1 MCGIF
6 AYFCRH
12 ECITEQQKIVLEAL
26 KIQHRGPDE
35 THIIHSNLNG
45 FVLDRFHLVF
55 HRLMIN
61 GLSPESGQPLVYPTT
76 GKPTTF
82 LICNG
87 EIYNYRELIEQYDL
101 EGVYDSGS
109 DCEII
114 LHLYHRLGI
123 EETLRQ
129 LRGVFAFTLVDLTKK
144 EVYLA
149 RDPLGVR
156 SMYYS
161 ADSQGVGISS
171 ELKSLYNL
179 ADPSTIHQFPGGHYA
194 RLSSIDGKLHLK
206 RYYTLWDPVHDSIL
220 SDNESEVCHEIS
232 KRLITAVTRRMMC
245 DRKGKHGSPAV
256 GAYLSG
262 GFDSSIVAAILAD
275 HYPGQLQ
282 TFSIG
287 FADAP
292 DLLNARTV
300 AQYIG
305 SKHHEYV
312 ITEQEALAALSECC
326 PQIESH
332 DVTTNRAS
340 LFMYL
345 LSKEVRRVSDVV
357 VMLSGEGADEAFGS
371 YMYFHNAPSESEFHE
386 ETIRLLNDLQ
396 YFDLLRGD
404 KSSAIAGLEIRVP
417 FLDIDF
423 IDYVKTI
430 PSKMKL
436 CHGVEKY
443 VLRKAM
449 SKDYCRNSEGEQYLP
464 DSILWRRKEAMS
476 DGVSLHSRSWSQV
489 IQEHM
494 CRSRPN
500 GYVQPCMMPVKE
512 PVDLEKDWF
521 RQTFNRH
528 YGGCEGTIPYEWLP
542 KWCGSVKDSSARVL
556 QVYKDKID
564 QEDSH
569 NAVLSEQTS

>member
-6 AYFCRH
+6 AYFCRGL
-12 ECITEQQKIVLEAL
+12 TLNQQKIVLEAL

-35 THIIHSNLNG
+35 THIIHSNLGG
-45 FVLDRFHLVF
+45 FALDRFHLVF

-87 EIYNYRELIEQYDL
+87 EIYNYRELINQFGL
-101 EGVYDSGS
+101 ESVYDSGS

-114 LHLYHRLGI
+114 LHLYHKVGI
-123 EETLRQ
+123 EATLR
-129 LRGVFAFTLVDLTKK
+129 LVRGVFAFTLVDLERK
-144 EVYLA
+144 EVYIA

-161 ADSQGVGISS
+161 ADTYGVGVCS
-171 ELKSLYNL
+171 ELKGLYEL
-179 ADPSTIHQFPGGHYA
+179 ADPSTIHQFPGGCYA
-194 RLSSIDGKLHLK
+194 RLSSIDGKLYRK
-206 RYYTLWDPVHDSIL
+206 RYYTLWDPAHNMLTGQSED
-220 SDNESEVCHEIS
+220 EVCHEIS
-232 KRLITAVTRRMMC
+232 KRLITAVKRRMMC
-245 DRKGKHGSPAV
+245 DRQGVDGTPAV

-275 HYPGQLQ
+275 YYPGQLQ

-287 FADAP
+287 FKNAP

-312 ITEQEALAALSECC
+312 ITEQEALDALSECC
-326 PQIESH
+326 QQIESY

-345 LSKEVRRVSDVV
+345 LSKYVQRVSDVV
-357 VMLSGEGADEAFGS
+357 VMMSGEGADEAFGS
-371 YMYFHNAPSESEFHE
+371 YMYFHNAPDSASFHD

-404 KSSAIAGLEIRVP
+404 KSSAAAGLEIRVP
-417 FLDIDF
+417 LLDIDF
-423 IDYVKTI
+423 IDYVKTVP
-430 PSKMKL
+430 PSMKL

-449 SKDYCRNSEGEQYLP
+449 SGQYCKNSEGKQYLP

-476 DGVSLHSRSWSQV
+476 DGVSEHRRSWSQV
-489 IQEHM
+489 IQDHVHQ
-494 CRSRPN
+494 SLL
-500 GYVQPCMMPVKE
+500 GDYVMPRVMPIKD
-512 PVDLEKDWF
+512 PVDVERDWF
-521 RQTFNRH
+521 RRTFNRY
-528 YGGCEGTIPYEWLP
+528 YGGCEETIPYDWLP
-542 KWCGSVKDSSARVL
+542 KWCGDVKDASARVL
-556 QVYKDKID
+556 QVYKDKIE
-564 QEDSH
+564 QTETYH
-569 NAVLSEQTS
+569 AVLSEHTS

>member
-6 AYFCRH
+6 AYFCRTG
-12 ECITEQQKIVLEAL
+12 CLTDQQKIVLEAL

-45 FVLDRFHLVF
+45 FVLDKFHLVF

-87 EIYNYRELIEQYDL
+87 EIYNYRELIDKYNL
-101 EGVYDSGS
+101 EGMYDSGS

-114 LHLYHRLGI
+114 LHLYHKLGI
-123 EETLRQ
+123 KETLQ
-129 LRGVFAFTLVDLTKK
+129 ELRGVFAFTLVDLKRK
-144 EVYLA
+144 EVYMA

-161 ADSQGVGISS
+161 ADSQGVGVSS

-179 ADPSTIHQFPGGHYA
+179 ADPSTIHQFPGGCYA
-194 RLSSIDGKLHLK
+194 RLSSIDGKLHVE
-206 RYYTLWDPVHDSIL
+206 RYYTLWDPRTDVLTDST
-220 SDNESEVCHEIS
+220 ESEVCQEIS
-232 KRLITAVTRRMMC
+232 KRLIKAVQRRMMC
-245 DRKGKHGSPAV
+245 DREGTDGAPAV

-275 HYPGQLQ
+275 YYPGQLQ

-287 FADAP
+287 FENAP

-300 AQYIG
+300 AQHIG

-312 ITEQEALAALSECC
+312 ITEQDALDALAECC
-326 PQIESH
+326 QQIESY

-340 LFMYL
+340 LFMYM
-345 LSKEVRRVSDVV
+345 LSKEVQRVSDVV

-371 YMYFHNAPSESEFHE
+371 YMYFHNAPDAAAFHG

-404 KSSAIAGLEIRVP
+404 KSSAAAGLEIRVP
-417 FLDIDF
+417 FLDVDF

-430 PSKMKL
+430 PSSMKL
-436 CHGVEKY
+436 CRGVEKY
-443 VLRKAM
+443 ILRKAM
-449 SKDYCRNSEGEQYLP
+449 SSCTDSVGCKYLP

-489 IQEHM
+489 IQDHL

-500 GYVQPCMMPVKE
+500 GYVQPCMMPVKD

-542 KWCGSVKDSSARVL
+542 KW
-556 QVYKDKID
+556 
-564 QEDSH
+564 
-569 NAVLSEQTS
+569 LSLIHI